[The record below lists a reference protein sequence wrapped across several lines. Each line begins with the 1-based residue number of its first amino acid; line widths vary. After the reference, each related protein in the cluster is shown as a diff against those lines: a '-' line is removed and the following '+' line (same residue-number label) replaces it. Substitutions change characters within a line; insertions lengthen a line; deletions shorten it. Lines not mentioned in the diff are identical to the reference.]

1 MATAKKNLHEK
12 EQLLDQESQQ
22 KQAVTTKLKDLR
34 EEYNAMKAKYTAQEK
49 ANAETIKKLQQDV
62 QQLSSKTK
70 QMQEQLVAEREKSS
84 QVFVELFKKLFFLLV
99 NRTYQRILQIKTIYD
114 IYLFY
119 LFTPI
124 CFAKLLIL
132 ISKLFFPF

>member
-49 ANAETIKKLQQDV
+49 ANAETIKKLQQDI
-62 QQLSSKTK
+62 QQLSSTTK
-70 QMQEQLVAEREKSS
+70 QMKEQLVAEREKSS
-84 QVFVELFKKLFFLLV
+84 QVVLELFKNLIIFSLV
-99 NRTYQRILQIKTIYD
+99 
-114 IYLFY
+114 
-119 LFTPI
+119 
-124 CFAKLLIL
+124 
-132 ISKLFFPF
+132 

>member
-70 QMQEQLVAEREKSS
+70 QMQEQLVAEREKTS

-119 LFTPI
+119 I
-124 CFAKLLIL
+124 ILLIYTDL
-132 ISKLFFPF
+132 LC